1 MVDFVSGD
9 EFKAGVEMVD
19 IVSGDEFKAGVKKA
33 QAEFR
38 KEVSRLASLANKR
51 IQRLEAAKLTDSPAY
66 QKWVENGSVKFGV
79 KGKTYNQVQ
88 SEMARLNRFI
98 NAQTST
104 VRGINSILKEM
115 AANTG
120 IKYGTLKELRSKATS
135 FFELAS
141 KVEQYLRTVNDMASA
156 IGYNKIWEVINE
168 YVEREKIDLSGAE
181 NNIDELSKMVS
192 ELIVQQQNHN
202 ATIIDDC
209 WVTLE

>member
-1 MVDFVSGD
+1 
-9 EFKAGVEMVD
+9 MVD
-19 IVSGDEFKAGVKKA
+19 IVSGDDFKAGVKKA

-66 QKWVENGSVKFGV
+66 QKWVENGGVKFGV
-79 KGKTYNQVQ
+79 KGKTYNQLQ
-88 SEMARLNRFI
+88 SEMARINRFI

-104 VRGINSILKEM
+104 IRGINRTLKEM

-156 IGYNKIWEVINE
+156 IGYHKIWEVINE

-192 ELIVQQQNHN
+192 ELIVQQQNHS
-202 ATIIDDC
+202 ATVIDDG
-209 WVTLE
+209 WVLLE

>member
-1 MVDFVSGD
+1 
-9 EFKAGVEMVD
+9 MVD

-51 IQRLEAAKLTDSPAY
+51 IQRLEASKLTDSPAY
-66 QKWVENGSVKFGV
+66 QKWVENGGVKFGV
-79 KGKTYNQVQ
+79 KGKTYNQLQ

-104 VRGINSILKEM
+104 VRGINSTLKEM

-156 IGYNKIWEVINE
+156 IGYHKIWEVINE

-202 ATIIDDC
+202 ATVIDDG
-209 WVTLE
+209 WVVLE

>member
-1 MVDFVSGD
+1 
-9 EFKAGVEMVD
+9 MVD
-19 IVSGDEFKAGVKKA
+19 IVSGDDFKAGVKKA

-79 KGKTYNQVQ
+79 KGKTYNQLQ

-104 VRGINSILKEM
+104 VRGINSNLKEM

-202 ATIIDDC
+202 ATIIDDG
-209 WVTLE
+209 WVVLE

>member
-1 MVDFVSGD
+1 
-9 EFKAGVEMVD
+9 MVD
-19 IVSGDEFKAGVKKA
+19 IVSGDEFKAGVKQA

-51 IQRLEAAKLTDSPAY
+51 LQRLESAKLTDSPAY

-79 KGKTYNQVQ
+79 KGKTYNQLQ

-104 VRGINSILKEM
+104 IRGINSNLKEM

-120 IKYGTLKELRSKATS
+120 IKYGTLKELRSKAAN
-135 FFELAS
+135 FFELSS

-168 YVEREKIDLSGAE
+168 YVEREKIDLSEAE

-202 ATIIDDC
+202 ATVIDDG
-209 WVTLE
+209 WVILE

>member
-1 MVDFVSGD
+1 
-9 EFKAGVEMVD
+9 MVD
-19 IVSGDEFKAGVKKA
+19 IVSGDDFKAGVRKA

-51 IQRLEAAKLTDSPAY
+51 LQRLESAKLTDSPAY
-66 QKWVENGSVKFGV
+66 QKWVENGAVKFGV
-79 KGKTYNQVQ
+79 KGKTYNQLQ

-104 VRGINSILKEM
+104 VRGINSNLKEM

-120 IKYGTLKELRSKATS
+120 IKYGTLKELRSKAAS

-156 IGYNKIWEVINE
+156 IGYHKIWEVINE

-202 ATIIDDC
+202 ATVIDDG
-209 WVTLE
+209 WVLLE

>member
-1 MVDFVSGD
+1 
-9 EFKAGVEMVD
+9 MVD

-51 IQRLEAAKLTDSPAY
+51 IQRLENAKLTDSPAY

-79 KGKTYNQVQ
+79 KGKTYNQLQ

-104 VRGINSILKEM
+104 VRGINSNLKEM

-120 IKYGTLKELRSKATS
+120 IKYGTLKELRAKATS

-168 YVEREKIDLSGAE
+168 YVEKEKIDLSGAE

-202 ATIIDDC
+202 ATVIDDG
-209 WVTLE
+209 WVVLE

>member
-1 MVDFVSGD
+1 
-9 EFKAGVEMVD
+9 MVD

-66 QKWVENGSVKFGV
+66 QKWVENGAVKFGV
-79 KGKTYNQVQ
+79 KGKTYNQLQ

-104 VRGINSILKEM
+104 IRGINSNLKEM

-156 IGYNKIWEVINE
+156 IGYHKIWEVINE

-202 ATIIDDC
+202 ATVIDDG
-209 WVTLE
+209 WVVLE

>member
-1 MVDFVSGD
+1 MVY
-9 EFKAGVEMVD
+9 

-33 QAEFR
+33 RAEFR

-51 IQRLEAAKLTDSPAY
+51 IQRLEASKLTDSPAY
-66 QKWVENGSVKFGV
+66 QKWVENGGVKFGV
-79 KGKTYNQVQ
+79 KGKTYNQLQ

-104 VRGINSILKEM
+104 VRGINSALKEM

-120 IKYGTLKELRSKATS
+120 IKYGTLEELRSKATS

-156 IGYNKIWEVINE
+156 IGYHKIWEVINE

-192 ELIVQQQNHN
+192 ELIVQQQNYN
-202 ATIIDDC
+202 ATVIDDG
-209 WVTLE
+209 WVVLE

>member
-1 MVDFVSGD
+1 
-9 EFKAGVEMVD
+9 MVD
-19 IVSGDEFKAGVKKA
+19 IVSGDEFKAGVKQA

-38 KEVSRLASLANKR
+38 REVSRLASLANKR
-51 IQRLEAAKLTDSPAY
+51 IQRLENAKLTDSPAY
-66 QKWVENGSVKFGV
+66 QKWVDNGSVKFGV
-79 KGKTYNQVQ
+79 KGKNYNQLQ

-104 VRGINSILKEM
+104 VRGINSNLKEM

-120 IKYGTLKELRSKATS
+120 IKYGTLKELRAKATS

-168 YVEREKIDLSGAE
+168 YVEKEQIDLSGAE

-202 ATIIDDC
+202 ATVIDDG
-209 WVTLE
+209 WVVLE

>member
-1 MVDFVSGD
+1 
-9 EFKAGVEMVD
+9 MVD

-51 IQRLEAAKLTDSPAY
+51 IQRLENAKLTDSPAY

-79 KGKTYNQVQ
+79 KGKTYNQLQ

-104 VRGINSILKEM
+104 VRGINSNLKEM

-168 YVEREKIDLSGAE
+168 YVEKEKIDLSGAE

-202 ATIIDDC
+202 ATVIDDG
-209 WVTLE
+209 WVVLE

>member
-1 MVDFVSGD
+1 
-9 EFKAGVEMVD
+9 MVD
-19 IVSGDEFKAGVKKA
+19 IVSGDDFKAGVKKA

-66 QKWVENGSVKFGV
+66 QKWVDNGAVKFGV
-79 KGKTYNQVQ
+79 KGKTFNQLQ
-88 SEMARLNRFI
+88 SEMARINRFI

-104 VRGINSILKEM
+104 IRGINRNLKEM

-120 IKYGTLKELRSKATS
+120 IKYGTLKELRSKAAS

-168 YVEREKIDLSGAE
+168 YVEREKIDLSGSE

-202 ATIIDDC
+202 ATVIDDG
-209 WVTLE
+209 WVLLE

>member
-1 MVDFVSGD
+1 
-9 EFKAGVEMVD
+9 MVD
-19 IVSGDEFKAGVKKA
+19 IVSGDEFKAGGKQA

-51 IQRLEAAKLTDSPAY
+51 IQRLEDAKLTDSPAY
-66 QKWVENGSVKFGV
+66 QKWVENGGVKFGV
-79 KGKTYNQVQ
+79 KGKTYNQLQ

-104 VRGINSILKEM
+104 IRGINSNLKEM

-120 IKYGTLKELRSKATS
+120 IKYGTLKELRSKAAN
-135 FFELAS
+135 FFELSS

-168 YVEREKIDLSGAE
+168 YVEREKIDLSEAE

-202 ATIIDDC
+202 ATVIDDG
-209 WVTLE
+209 WVVLE

>member
-1 MVDFVSGD
+1 
-9 EFKAGVEMVD
+9 MVD

-51 IQRLEAAKLTDSPAY
+51 IQRLEDAKLTDSPAY
-66 QKWVENGSVKFGV
+66 QKWVENGGVKFGV
-79 KGKTYNQVQ
+79 KGKTYNQLQ

-104 VRGINSILKEM
+104 VRGINSNLKEM

-156 IGYNKIWEVINE
+156 IGYHKIWEVINE

-202 ATIIDDC
+202 ATVIDDG
-209 WVTLE
+209 WVVLE

>member
-1 MVDFVSGD
+1 
-9 EFKAGVEMVD
+9 MVD

-51 IQRLEAAKLTDSPAY
+51 IQRLENSKLTDSPAY

-79 KGKTYNQVQ
+79 KGKTYNQLQ

-104 VRGINSILKEM
+104 VRGINRTLKEM

-156 IGYNKIWEVINE
+156 IGYHKIWEVINE

-202 ATIIDDC
+202 ATVIDDG
-209 WVTLE
+209 WVVLE

>member
-1 MVDFVSGD
+1 
-9 EFKAGVEMVD
+9 MVD
-19 IVSGDEFKAGVKKA
+19 IVSGDDFKAGVRKA

-51 IQRLEAAKLTDSPAY
+51 LQRLESAKLTDSPAY
-66 QKWVENGSVKFGV
+66 QKWVENGAVKFGV
-79 KGKTYNQVQ
+79 KGKTYNQLQ

-104 VRGINSILKEM
+104 VRGINSNLKEM

-156 IGYNKIWEVINE
+156 IGYHKIWEVINE

-202 ATIIDDC
+202 ATIIDDG
-209 WVTLE
+209 WVVLE

>member
-1 MVDFVSGD
+1 MVY
-9 EFKAGVEMVD
+9 
-19 IVSGDEFKAGVKKA
+19 IVSGDEFKAGVKQA

-51 IQRLEAAKLTDSPAY
+51 IKRLEEAKLTDSPAY

-79 KGKTYNQVQ
+79 KGKTYNQLQ

-104 VRGINSILKEM
+104 IRGINSNLKEM

-120 IKYGTLKELRSKATS
+120 IKYGTLKELRSKAAN
-135 FFELAS
+135 FFELSS

-168 YVEREKIDLSGAE
+168 YVEREKIDLSEAE

-202 ATIIDDC
+202 ATVIDDG
-209 WVTLE
+209 WVLLE

>member
-1 MVDFVSGD
+1 
-9 EFKAGVEMVD
+9 MVD
-19 IVSGDEFKAGVKKA
+19 IVAGDDFKAGVKKA

-79 KGKTYNQVQ
+79 KGKTYNQLQ

-104 VRGINSILKEM
+104 VRGINSNLKEM

-202 ATIIDDC
+202 ATIIDDG
-209 WVTLE
+209 WVVLE

>member
-1 MVDFVSGD
+1 
-9 EFKAGVEMVD
+9 MVD
-19 IVSGDEFKAGVKKA
+19 IVSGDDFKAGVKQA

-51 IQRLEAAKLTDSPAY
+51 IQRLENAKLTDSPAY

-79 KGKTYNQVQ
+79 KGKTYNQLQ

-104 VRGINSILKEM
+104 IRGINSNLKEM

-120 IKYGTLKELRSKATS
+120 IKYGTLEELRSKAAK
-135 FFELAS
+135 FFELSS

-192 ELIVQQQNHN
+192 ELIVMQQNHN
-202 ATIIDDC
+202 ATVIDDG
-209 WVTLE
+209 WVVLE

>member
-1 MVDFVSGD
+1 
-9 EFKAGVEMVD
+9 MVD
-19 IVSGDEFKAGVKKA
+19 IVSGDDFKAGVKKA

-66 QKWVENGSVKFGV
+66 QKWVENGAVKFGV
-79 KGKTYNQVQ
+79 KGKTFNQLQ

-104 VRGINSILKEM
+104 VRGINSNLKEM

-120 IKYGTLKELRSKATS
+120 IKYGTLKELRSKAAS

-156 IGYNKIWEVINE
+156 IGYHKIWEVINE

-202 ATIIDDC
+202 ATVIDDG
-209 WVTLE
+209 WVVLE

>member
-1 MVDFVSGD
+1 
-9 EFKAGVEMVD
+9 MVD
-19 IVSGDEFKAGVKKA
+19 IVSGDDFKAGVKKA

-66 QKWVENGSVKFGV
+66 QKWIENGGVKFGV
-79 KGKTYNQVQ
+79 KGKTYNQLQ

-104 VRGINSILKEM
+104 IRGINSNLKEM

-156 IGYNKIWEVINE
+156 IGYHKIWEVINE

-202 ATIIDDC
+202 ATVIDDG
-209 WVTLE
+209 WVVLE

>member
-1 MVDFVSGD
+1 
-9 EFKAGVEMVD
+9 MVD
-19 IVSGDEFKAGVKKA
+19 IVSGDDFKAGVRKA

-51 IQRLEAAKLTDSPAY
+51 LQRLESAKLTDSPAY
-66 QKWVENGSVKFGV
+66 QKWVENGAVKFGV
-79 KGKTYNQVQ
+79 KGKNYNQLQ

-104 VRGINSILKEM
+104 VRGINSNLKEM

-120 IKYGTLKELRSKATS
+120 IKYGTLKELRSKAAS

-156 IGYNKIWEVINE
+156 IGYHKIWEVINE

-202 ATIIDDC
+202 ATVIDDG
-209 WVTLE
+209 WVVLE

>member
-1 MVDFVSGD
+1 
-9 EFKAGVEMVD
+9 MVD
-19 IVSGDEFKAGVKKA
+19 IVSGDEFKSGVKQA

-51 IQRLEAAKLTDSPAY
+51 IQRLEGAKLTDSPAY
-66 QKWVENGSVKFGV
+66 QKWVENGGVKFGV
-79 KGKTYNQVQ
+79 KGKTYNQLQ

-104 VRGINSILKEM
+104 IRGINSNLKEM

-120 IKYGTLKELRSKATS
+120 IKYGTLKELRSKAAN
-135 FFELAS
+135 FFELSS

-168 YVEREKIDLSGAE
+168 YVEREKIDLSEAE

-202 ATIIDDC
+202 ATVIDDG
-209 WVTLE
+209 WVVLE

>member
-1 MVDFVSGD
+1 
-9 EFKAGVEMVD
+9 MVD
-19 IVSGDEFKAGVKKA
+19 IVSGDNFKAGVKKA
-33 QAEFR
+33 QADFR

-51 IQRLEAAKLTDSPAY
+51 LQRLESAKLTDSPAY
-66 QKWVENGSVKFGV
+66 QKWVENGAVKFGV
-79 KGKTYNQVQ
+79 KGKTYNQLQ
-88 SEMARLNRFI
+88 SEMARIKRFI

-104 VRGINSILKEM
+104 IRGVNRNLKEM

-120 IKYGTLKELRSKATS
+120 IKYGTLKELRSKAAS

-202 ATIIDDC
+202 ATVIDDG
-209 WVTLE
+209 WVLLE

>member
-1 MVDFVSGD
+1 
-9 EFKAGVEMVD
+9 MVD
-19 IVSGDEFKAGVKKA
+19 IVSGDDFKAGVKKA

-66 QKWVENGSVKFGV
+66 QKWVENGGVKFGV
-79 KGKTYNQVQ
+79 KGKTYNQLQ
-88 SEMARLNRFI
+88 SEMAKINRFI

-104 VRGINSILKEM
+104 IRGINRTLKEM

-156 IGYNKIWEVINE
+156 IGYHKIWEVINE

-192 ELIVQQQNHN
+192 ELIVQQQNHS
-202 ATIIDDC
+202 ATVIDDG
-209 WVTLE
+209 WVLLE

>member
-1 MVDFVSGD
+1 MADVN
-9 EFKAGVEMVD
+9 
-19 IVSGDEFKAGVKKA
+19 IVSGSEFKQGVKKA

-51 IQRLEAAKLTDSPAY
+51 IQRLENAGLTDSPAY
-66 QKWVENGSVKFGV
+66 QKLVENGTVKFGV
-79 KGKTYNQVQ
+79 KGKTYNELQ
-88 SEMARLNRFI
+88 SEMSKINRFI

-104 VRGINSILKEM
+104 IRGINSNLKEM

-120 IKYGTLKELRSKATS
+120 IKYGTLKELRSKAAN
-135 FFELAS
+135 FFELSS

-168 YVEREKIDLSGAE
+168 YVAREKVDLAGAE

-202 ATIIDDC
+202 ATVIDDG
-209 WVTLE
+209 WVVLE